1 MLKIDLITVGK
12 LKEDYLRKAC
22 EEYQKRLSAY
32 CKLSILELP
41 ESKLPQDPSPAQIAD
56 CIENEG
62 QAILSK
68 IPSQSYVI
76 TLCIEG
82 DMLSSPQLA
91 QKLSAAQVQGASH
104 ISMIIGGS
112 WGLSEKVKQQS
123 QLRLSMSRMTFPH
136 QLARVMVLEQVYRAC
151 SINNHSKYHK

>member
-22 EEYQKRLSAY
+22 EEYQKRLSSY
-32 CKLSILELP
+32 CKLNILELP

-62 QAILSK
+62 QSILAK
-68 IPSQSYVI
+68 IPAQSYVI
-76 TLCIEG
+76 TMCIEG
-82 DMLSSPQLA
+82 EMLSSPQLA
-91 QKLSAAQVQGASH
+91 QKISAAQVQGTSH
-104 ISMIIGGS
+104 ISFVIGGS
-112 WGLSEKVKQQS
+112 WGLSEKVKKMS

-136 QLARVMVLEQVYRAC
+136 QLARVMVLEQLYRAC
-151 SINNHSKYHK
+151 AINNNSKYHK